1 MCFRD
6 VILGNACHNKQAYT
20 ELNSSVLYCT
30 YFLTVILL
38 MSRPTRAILNWSNF
52 RHNYELA
59 RKLADG
65 LAYAVIKA
73 NGYGHGLLNCAQA
86 LSTADGF
93 AVACVDEAIV
103 LREGGVQRP
112 ILVLQGA
119 YDASEWQL
127 AGEYDLKLVVHHAQQ
142 LAVWHTL
149 ENKRPVSVFLK
160 INSGMNRVGFSLA
173 QADNLLAQIAA
184 DPNLTLVAVMTHF
197 ASADEADSAAYMAQ
211 LKAMASR
218 TWPAPL
224 TLCNSAA
231 LYRVRATAGTALPDA
246 ISRPGIM
253 LYGGS
258 PLLDKTAEDLGL
270 KAVMTL
276 QSELINIHSMAT
288 GERIGY
294 GGDWQ
299 AKRDTQVGVVA
310 IGYGDGYPRHAP
322 NGTPVLVDGVECPL
336 IGRVSMD
343 MITVDIT
350 DHPSAQ
356 IGSSV
361 ELWGEQLSADRIAA
375 LCGTISYELFCQ
387 VTPRVK
393 RVAHSV

>member
-6 VILGNACHNKQAYT
+6 VILGNACHNKQAYAD
-20 ELNSSVLYCT
+20 LYFSVFYCT
-30 YFLTVILL
+30 YFSTVILL
-38 MSRPTRAILNWSNF
+38 MSRAARAILNWSHF
-52 RHNYELA
+52 RHNYDIA
-59 RKLADG
+59 RQLADG

-73 NGYGHGLLNCAQA
+73 NGYGHGMVNCARA
-86 LSTADGF
+86 LSAADGF

-103 LREGGVQRP
+103 LRKAGVQRP

-119 YDASEWQL
+119 YEVSEWQL
-127 AGEYDLKLVVHHAQQ
+127 AAEHDLKLVLHHAQQ
-142 LAVWHTL
+142 LADWQAVEKKHPI
-149 ENKRPVSVFLK
+149 KIFLK
-160 INSGMNRVGFSLA
+160 INSGMNRVGFSLT
-173 QADNLLAQIAA
+173 QVDDVLAQIEA
-184 DPNLTLVAVMTHF
+184 DPYLNLAAVMTHF
-197 ASADEADSAAYMAQ
+197 ASADEAESEAYNAQ
-211 LKAMASR
+211 LEVMAAR
-218 TWPAPL
+218 TWPAPF

-231 LYRVRATAGTALPDA
+231 LYRVRATNNKTLPDSV
-246 ISRPGIM
+246 SRPGIM

-258 PLLDKTAEDLGL
+258 PLLEKTAAELGL

-276 QSELINIHSMAT
+276 QSEIISTHPMLA

-299 AKRDTQVGVVA
+299 AKRDTHVGVVA

-322 NGTPVLVDGVECPL
+322 SGTPVLVDGVECPL

-343 MITVDIT
+343 MITVDLT

-356 IGSSV
+356 IGSTV
-361 ELWGEQLSADRIAA
+361 ELWGEHLSADRIAA

>member
-6 VILGNACHNKQAYT
+6 VFLGNACHNKQAYSD
-20 ELNSSVLYCT
+20 LCFNALYCT
-30 YFLTVILL
+30 YFSTVILL
-38 MSRPTRAILNWSNF
+38 MSRPTRAILNWSHF
-52 RHNYELA
+52 RHNYDVA

-65 LAYAVIKA
+65 IAYAVIKA
-73 NGYGHGLLNCAQA
+73 NGYGHGMINCARA
-86 LSTADGF
+86 LSEADGF
-93 AVACVDEAIV
+93 AVACVDEAIE
-103 LREGGVQRP
+103 LRRAGVQRP

-119 YDASEWQL
+119 YDATEWQL
-127 AGEYDLKLVVHHAQQ
+127 AGEHQLQLVLHHANQ
-142 LAVWHTL
+142 LSTWQEVTH
-149 ENKRPVSVFLK
+149 KQPVELFVK
-160 INSGMNRVGFSLA
+160 INTGMNRVGFSLA
-173 QADNLLAQIAA
+173 QVDDVLAQIEA
-184 DPNLTLVAVMTHF
+184 DEHLSIKAIMTHF
-197 ASADEADSAAYMAQ
+197 ASADEADSPAFKAQ
-211 LKAMASR
+211 LEQMAAR
-218 TWPAPL
+218 QWPAPF

-231 LYRVRATAGTALPDA
+231 LFRPRAVNSQTLTDA

-258 PLLDKTAEDLGL
+258 PLLEKTAAELGL

-276 QSELINIHSMAT
+276 QSELISTHPMAA
-288 GERIGY
+288 GECIGY

-322 NGTPVLVDGVECPL
+322 SGTPVLVDGVECPL

-350 DHPSAQ
+350 DHPSAKV
-356 IGSSV
+356 GSPV
-361 ELWGEQLSADRIAA
+361 ELWGEHLSADRIAS

-387 VTPRVK
+387 ITPRVK
-393 RVAHSV
+393 RVGQSA